1 MGGKYILS
9 IWEPNFEKWHTLP
22 FDYQYADA
30 MPRQALRP
38 KVMYGDQP
46 HIDGSP
52 RQAFAT
58 WVTSRKSSV
67 VRTLINRLWKH
78 LMGSWVNRTYR

>member
-38 KVMYGDQP
+38 KVMSGIN
-46 HIDGSP
+46 HILM
-52 RQAFAT
+52 
-58 WVTSRKSSV
+58 V
-67 VRTLINRLWKH
+67 VLVKH
-78 LMGSWVNRTYR
+78 LQHG